1 MKNSVQF
8 ITHNAGVRTGVI
20 MSVAEYERLLSLA
33 YSDDDFEASSMKPES
48 MTMKQYLMK

>member
-8 ITHNAGVRTGVI
+8 ITDNAGVRTGVI

-33 YSDDDFEASSMKPES
+33 DPDDDFESI
-48 MTMKQYLMK
+48 QYEAGENDNHD